1 MRLLFDVNHPVQAH
15 LLRPVVAHFRARG
28 DECLLVARDKDVTL
42 RLLRS
47 FGLEA
52 EVLAGVG
59 RGRLGALRELVQR
72 EWRLRA
78 RARSFGPAVIAGT
91 SVHAGR
97 VGRRVGAVSVVI
109 NDDDAAAV
117 PLFARLAYPSAD
129 WIVTPECLRHEGH
142 GPRQLTYPGNQQ
154 LFYLHPA
161 RFAPDPGVRAELG
174 LGPGAPFALLRLS
187 ALQAHHDR
195 GVRGFSAELVEAVR
209 ARLPGHWRLFVSSE
223 KPLPPALQPL
233 ELRLPAARLHHA
245 LAAAELLLGDSQSTT
260 AEAAVLGT
268 PALRLNDF
276 VGRISYLAELE
287 RRGLAFGFRP
297 GQEPELL
304 ARLEGLLA
312 EPGRRAGFAARRQRL
327 LAECGDPLP
336 WLCAL
341 LEREGG
347 RRGR

>member
-15 LLRPVVAHFRARG
+15 LLRPVVAHFQARG

-42 RLLRS
+42 RLLRG

-52 EVLAGVG
+52 AVLAAVG

-78 RARSFGPAVIAGT
+78 LARAFRPAVIAGT

-97 VGRRVGAVSVVI
+97 VGRHVGAASVVV

-174 LGPGAPFALLRLS
+174 LPPGAPFALLRLS

-195 GVRGFSAELVEAVR
+195 GVRGFSAALVEAVR
-209 ARLPGHWRLFVSSE
+209 VRLPRHWRLFVSSE
-223 KPLPPALQPL
+223 KALPPALQPL
-233 ELRLPAARLHHA
+233 ELRLPAERLHHA
-245 LAAAELLLGDSQSTT
+245 LAAAEVLLGDSQSTT

-297 GQEPELL
+297 GQEPDLL
-304 ARLEGLLA
+304 ARLEALLA
-312 EPGRRAGFAARRQRL
+312 EPGRRAEFAARRERL

-347 RRGR
+347 QRGR

>member
-15 LLRPVVAHFRARG
+15 LLRPVVEHFRARG
-28 DECLLVARDKDVTL
+28 DECRLVARDKDVTL
-42 RLLRS
+42 GLLRS

-52 EVLAGVG
+52 CVPAAVG
-59 RGRLGALRELVQR
+59 RGPLGALRELLVR

-78 RARSFGPAVIAGT
+78 LARAFRPAVIAGT

-97 VGRRVGAVSVVI
+97 VARHVGAVSVVI

-129 WIVTPECLRHEGH
+129 WIVTPACLGHERHGARH
-142 GPRQLTYPGNQQ
+142 LTYAANQQ

-161 RFAPDPGVRAELG
+161 RFTPDPGVRAELG
-174 LGPGAPFALLRLS
+174 LEPGRCFALLRLS
-187 ALQAHHDR
+187 ALEAHHDR
-195 GVRGFSAELVEAVR
+195 GVRGFSAGLVAAVR
-209 ARLPGHWRLFVSSE
+209 ARLPAGWRLFVSSE
-223 KPLPPALQPL
+223 KPLPPSLAPLALPVPP
-233 ELRLPAARLHHA
+233 ERMHHA

-276 VGRISYLAELE
+276 VGRISYLADLE
-287 RRGLAFGFRP
+287 RRGLAFGFLP
-297 GQEPELL
+297 GREADLL
-304 ARLEGLLA
+304 ARLEALVSQPSRRAEFAARRAGLLA
-312 EPGRRAGFAARRQRL
+312 ETI
-327 LAECGDPLP
+327 DPLP

-341 LEREGG
+341 LERLGAGG
-347 RRGR
+347 RG

>member
-15 LLRPVVAHFRARG
+15 LLRPVVAHFQARG
-28 DECLLVARDKDVTL
+28 GECRLVARDKDVTL
-42 RLLRS
+42 QLLRG

-52 EVLAGVG
+52 QVLTSVG
-59 RGRLGALRELVQR
+59 RGPLGALRELLLR
-72 EWRLRA
+72 EWRLRSLA
-78 RARSFGPAVIAGT
+78 RAFRPAVIAGT

-97 VGRRVGAVSVVI
+97 VGRHVGAVSVVI

-129 WIVTPECLRHEGH
+129 WIVTPECLRHETH
-142 GPRQLTYPGNQQ
+142 GARHLTYAANQQ

-161 RFAPDPGVRAELG
+161 RFSPDPGLPAELG
-174 LGPGAPFALLRLS
+174 LEPGCPFALLRLS

-195 GVRGFSAELVEAVR
+195 GVRGFSAGLVEAVR
-209 ARLPGHWRLFVSSE
+209 ARLPSGWRLFVSSE
-223 KPLPPALQPL
+223 KPLPGSLAPLALPL
-233 ELRLPAARLHHA
+233 GPERLHHA
-245 LAAAELLLGDSQSTT
+245 LAAAQVLLGDSQSTT

-297 GQEPELL
+297 GQEADLL
-304 ARLEGLLA
+304 ARLEALVSQ
-312 EPGRRAGFAARRQRL
+312 PSRRAEFSARRSRL
-327 LAECGDPLP
+327 LAETIDPLP
-336 WLCAL
+336 WFCDL
-341 LEREGG
+341 LEREGA
-347 RRGR
+347 RRG

>member
-15 LLRPVVAHFRARG
+15 LLRPVVEHFRARG
-28 DECLLVARDKDVTL
+28 DECRLVARDKDVTL
-42 RLLRS
+42 GLLRS

-52 EVLAGVG
+52 SVPAGVG
-59 RGRLGALRELVQR
+59 RGPLGALRELLVR

-78 RARSFGPAVIAGT
+78 LARAFRPAVIAGT

-97 VGRRVGAVSVVI
+97 VGRHVGAVSVVI

-174 LGPGAPFALLRLS
+174 LPPGAPFALLRLS

-195 GVRGFSAELVEAVR
+195 GVRGFSAALVEAVR
-209 ARLPGHWRLFVSSE
+209 VRLPRHWRLFVSSE
-223 KPLPPALQPL
+223 KALPPALQPL
-233 ELRLPAARLHHA
+233 ELRLPAERLHHA
-245 LAAAELLLGDSQSTT
+245 LAAAEVLLGDSQSTT

-297 GQEPELL
+297 GQEPDLL
-304 ARLEGLLA
+304 ARLEALLA
-312 EPGRRAGFAARRQRL
+312 EPGRRAEFAARRERL

-347 RRGR
+347 QRGR